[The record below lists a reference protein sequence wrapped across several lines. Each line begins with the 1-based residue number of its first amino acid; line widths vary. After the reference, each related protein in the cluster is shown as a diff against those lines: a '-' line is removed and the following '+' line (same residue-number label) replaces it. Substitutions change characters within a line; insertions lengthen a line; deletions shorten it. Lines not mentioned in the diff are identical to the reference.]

1 MISKSDL
8 INIFLWI
15 IIWNLSDFL
24 IDYFQIKSK
33 DGILISTVL
42 LVIVLSFSYF

>member
-1 MISKSDL
+1 MISKSDI

-24 IDYFQIKSK
+24 IDYFKIKSK
-33 DGILISTVL
+33 EGILISSVL
-42 LVIVLSFSYF
+42 LAIVLGLSYF

>member
-33 DGILISTVL
+33 EGILISSVL
-42 LVIVLSFSYF
+42 LAIVLGISYF